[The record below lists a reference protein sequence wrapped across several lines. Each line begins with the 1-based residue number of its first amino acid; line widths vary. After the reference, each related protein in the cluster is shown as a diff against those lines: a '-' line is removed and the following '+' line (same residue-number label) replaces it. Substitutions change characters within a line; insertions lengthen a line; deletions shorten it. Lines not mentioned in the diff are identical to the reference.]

1 MFTFT
6 IDRLNMLERDDIF
19 AFTTAAYIFSSPNNS
34 EHLKIIVTFVTSLQQ
49 LNSNQT
55 AILPAIFFLP
65 ADNSAFMYKKCWSCS
80 VPFCRNENS
89 NLCKSIMVKKCL
101 LLTKIQSNSLQTQTS
116 LKHHNQRR
124 NYLLLKWW

>member
-34 EHLKIIVTFVTSLQQ
+34 EHLKMIVTFVTSLQQ

-55 AILPAIFFLP
+55 AILPAIFFYQQIILP
-65 ADNSAFMYKKCWSCS
+65 SCTKSAEVVVFLS
-80 VPFCRNENS
+80 VGMR
-89 NLCKSIMVKKCL
+89 
-101 LLTKIQSNSLQTQTS
+101 TQTS
-116 LKHHNQRR
+116 VNLLWLKSVFF
-124 NYLLLKWW
+124 